1 MKAKMRIIVA
11 LLAIVLLLGGTAV
24 SAAEPYRPYQYN
36 SYSESIPSMAGYT
49 VAEIYN
55 AAMMGIED
63 LETPSDLFCSGDNV
77 YVLDAGNARVLILDS
92 AMRVQKVLDRFV
104 YGEEEFTLK
113 NPQGLFVE
121 DGRLLIADTDNRRVL
136 ECDGEGNVLRVLTV
150 SPDATQE
157 GGYLNK
163 LDFKPL
169 KAVFS
174 GKNDVYVIVQ
184 NCYYGILRFNLDGHF
199 RGFYGSNMVEGTLG
213 QKLDQLWKRL
223 LTKEQQ
229 KYIANYVPSDYS
241 SMTIDTEGFIYT
253 STSKNTGSQ
262 KEIQK
267 LNTKGANIL
276 TGDNSANLL
285 NKLDYGDKERIV
297 YRKTSWDTK
306 LIDIAVSRN
315 GIIAALDQIKNRVF
329 FYDQDSNLLFI
340 AGGNGDQQGLFRLP
354 VAIDYVGEDVL
365 VLDSDK
371 KSITRLTPTRF
382 GSYVLEATY
391 YSALG
396 QYEKAVKPWNE
407 VLRMDANYEA
417 AYRGIGKAQLAEGDY
432 QSALQNLRKGQDR
445 EAYSKAFKIVRNDV
459 LRQNFLWIIVGL
471 ALVIVLVIVLKRVLG
486 SVKVRVSIPVGQEE
500 TPWYPMRHLI
510 NGFITLRKTKNPAV
524 VVVAGLLVA
533 AWFFVSLFTRQYTGF
548 IFNLEKPELLNIFLI
563 LARTVGLFLLWW
575 ISSMCVSSLL
585 SGEGGKR
592 SLFVVS
598 AYALTPMLITQLLYV
613 VFSNV
618 ATLDEQALLSWMT
631 SVGLIWSAWLLF
643 NGIREAH
650 QFSAGQTLFCL
661 FLTFAGMMIFALMLM
676 LLSGLA
682 QQLITFVMTVI
693 NELVLRGM

>member
-1 MKAKMRIIVA
+1 MKAFARIIGA
-11 LLAIVLLLGGTAV
+11 LLVVVLLIGGMTV

-36 SYSESIPSMAGYT
+36 SYSESVPSVAGYT
-49 VAEIYN
+49 VAETYN
-55 AAMMGIED
+55 ATAIGVDD
-63 LETPSDLFCSGDNV
+63 LETPSDLFCSGDKV
-77 YVLDAGNARVLILDS
+77 YLLDAGNARVLILDKEL
-92 AMRVQKVLDRFV
+92 RVQKILDRFV
-104 YGEEEFTLK
+104 YGEEELTLK
-113 NPQGLFVE
+113 NPQGLFAE
-121 DGRLLIADTDNRRVL
+121 EGRLLIADTDNRRVL
-136 ECDGEGNVLRVLTV
+136 ECDEEGRVIRMLTV
-150 SPDATQE
+150 TPEATEE
-157 GGYLNK
+157 GGYLSK

-229 KYIANYVPSDYS
+229 KYISNYVPSDYS
-241 SMTIDTEGFIYT
+241 SMAVDSEGFIYT
-253 STSKNTGSQ
+253 STSKNTGSK

-276 TGDNSANLL
+276 TGDNSADML

-297 YRKTSWDTK
+297 YRKTSWDSK
-306 LIDIAVSRN
+306 LIDIAVSKN
-315 GIIAALDQIKNRVF
+315 GIIATLDQTKNRVF
-329 FYDQDSNLLFI
+329 FYDQDSNLLFVV
-340 AGGNGDQQGLFRLP
+340 GGDGDQKGLFRLP
-354 VAIDYVGEDVL
+354 VALDYLGEDVL

-371 KSITRLTPTRF
+371 KSITRLTPTQF

-396 QYEKAVKPWNE
+396 QYDKAEAPWQK
-407 VLRMDANYEA
+407 VLQMDANYEA
-417 AYRGIGKAQLAEGDY
+417 AYRGIGKAQLANGDY
-432 QSALQNLRKGQDR
+432 EGALKNLRKGQDR
-445 EAYSKAFKIVRNDV
+445 EAYSKAYKIVRNDALRNNFIWILVVIAALIALIV
-459 LRQNFLWIIVGL
+459 LRKRIAGL
-471 ALVIVLVIVLKRVLG
+471 FKGRIRIPLG
-486 SVKVRVSIPVGQEE
+486 EEE

-524 VVVAGLLVA
+524 TVTAALLVV

-548 IFNLEKPELLNIFLI
+548 IFNLEKPEMLNIFLI

-585 SGEGGKR
+585 SGEGR
-592 SLFVVS
+592 NQSLFVVS

-613 VFSNV
+613 ILSNV
-618 ATLDEQALLSWMT
+618 ATFDEESLLSLMT
-631 SVGLIWSAWLLF
+631 TVGIVWSAWLLF

-650 QFSAGQTLFCL
+650 QFSGGRTLFCL
-661 FLTFAGMMIFALMLM
+661 FLTFAGMMIFALLLM
-676 LLSGLA
+676 LLSGLV
-682 QQLITFVMTVI
+682 QQLVTFVMTVI
-693 NELVLRGM
+693 NELVLRRM